1 MFASIRHI
9 TRLVRTACVLAHY
22 DALFPKHAAGQ
33 IPGSIRFAAAVAKR
47 IPVSH
52 GDQVET
58 RPDAPLGQ
66 RLAAALGSLGPTYIK
81 LGQFLATRPDI
92 IGQTLADDLKELQ
105 DRLPPFS
112 PEQAKATIES
122 ELEQKLDDI
131 YSDFGPPVAAASIAQ
146 VHKARSVKKEDG
158 VTGEKNVA
166 VKILRPQIEEVFAD
180 ELETFAFAARQ
191 LERWRPETR
200 RLEPVKVIETLRD
213 SVALELDLRLEAA
226 AASEM
231 AERNTE
237 RKHFRVP
244 KIDWPRTSQRVLT
257 SEWIDA
263 TPLGNL
269 EAVDDKNVDRP
280 LLARTLVQTFL
291 EHALEDGFFHADMHQ
306 GNLFVD
312 GEGRLVAIDFGIMG
326 RLDKHTRQ
334 YLAEILFGFLTQD
347 YDRLAQVHFD
357 AGYISEDKS
366 HEAFAQALRSVG
378 EPIFGREAS
387 EISMARLL
395 TQLFQVTDVF
405 DMTLQ
410 PQLVLLQKTMVVV
423 EGVARDLDPNLNM
436 WDASRPVVE
445 KWMTANFSPEARLK
459 DAADTALAL
468 APVIGKLPETLRA
481 AQAVTAMMSTDGL
494 KLHPDTAKAIAME
507 KSRQNRALKM
517 AAWVGAAALVVI
529 AASQALGG

>member
-1 MFASIRHI
+1 MLASLRHI
-9 TRLVRTACVLAHY
+9 ARLLRTACVLAHY
-22 DALFPKHAAGQ
+22 DALVPKELADQLPAT
-33 IPGSIRFAAAVAKR
+33 IRFAAAIAKWVP
-47 IPVSH
+47 IKLDDKTNAKS
-52 GDQVET
+52 DE
-58 RPDAPLGQ
+58 ALGQ
-66 RLAAALGSLGPTYIK
+66 RLAAALTSLGPTYIK

-92 IGQTLADDLKELQ
+92 IGETLADDLKQLQ

-112 PEQAKATIES
+112 PNQARQTIEA
-122 ELEQKLDDI
+122 ELGQKLEEV
-131 YSDFGPPVAAASIAQ
+131 YSDFGAPVAAASIAQ
-146 VHKARSVKKEDG
+146 VHKAQIIESADG
-158 VTGEKNVA
+158 ITGEKKVA
-166 VKILRPQIEEVFAD
+166 VKILRPNIESTFAE

-191 LERWRPETR
+191 LERWQPDSR
-200 RLEPVKVIETLRD
+200 RLEPVKVIETLRE

-231 AERNTE
+231 AERNAD

-263 TPLGNL
+263 IPLGNL
-269 EAVDDKNVDRP
+269 ASATDLNIDRP
-280 LLARTLVQTFL
+280 RLAEIVVQTFL

-312 GEGRLVAIDFGIMG
+312 DQGRLVAIDFGIMG
-326 RLDKHTRQ
+326 RLEKNTRQ

-357 AGYISEDKS
+357 AGYIARDKS
-366 HEAFAQALRSVG
+366 HDAFAQALRSVG

-423 EGVARDLDPNLNM
+423 EGVARDVDPNLNM

-445 KWMTANFSPEARLK
+445 RWMTTHFSPEARIK
-459 DAADTALAL
+459 DAAEAARAL
-468 APVIGKLPETLRA
+468 APVIGKLPETLRT
-481 AQAVTAMMSTDGL
+481 AQAVTEMMSNDGL
-494 KLHPDTAKAIAME
+494 KLHPETAKAIAME
-507 KSRQNRALKM
+507 KSRQNRPLKI
-517 AAWVGAAALVVI
+517 AAWIGAAALVVI
-529 AASQALGG
+529 AASQL

>member
-1 MFASIRHI
+1 MIATI
-9 TRLVRTACVLAHY
+9 
-22 DALFPKHAAGQ
+22 
-33 IPGSIRFAAAVAKR
+33 AKWVP
-47 IPVSH
+47 INH
-52 GDQVET
+52 GDLANT
-58 RPDAPLGQ
+58 RPGDALGQ
-66 RLAAALGSLGPTYIK
+66 RLAAALSSLGPTYIK

-92 IGQTLADDLKELQ
+92 IGETLADDLKELQ

-112 PEQAKATIES
+112 PEQARQTIEL
-122 ELEQKLDDI
+122 ELEQKLEDV
-131 YSDFGPPVAAASIAQ
+131 YSDFGMPVAAASIAQ
-146 VHKARSVKKEDG
+146 VHQGQIVESSDG
-158 VTGEKNVA
+158 LTGEKKVA
-166 VKILRPQIEEVFAD
+166 VKILRPNIESTFAD

-200 RLEPVKVIETLRD
+200 RLEPIKVIETLRD
-213 SVALELDLRLEAA
+213 SVELELDLRLEAA

-231 AERNTE
+231 AERNAH

-244 KIDWPRTSQRVLT
+244 KIDWPRTSRRVLT

-263 TPLGNL
+263 TPLGNIDTSGDL
-269 EAVDDKNVDRP
+269 NINRQR
-280 LLARTLVQTFL
+280 LAQIVVQTFL

-312 GEGRLVAIDFGIMG
+312 DQGRLVAIDFGIMG

-357 AGYISEDKS
+357 AGYISKDKS
-366 HEAFAQALRSVG
+366 HDAFAQALRSVG

-436 WDASRPVVE
+436 WDTARPVVE
-445 KWMTANFSPEARLK
+445 RWMTQHFSPEARLK
-459 DAADTALAL
+459 DAAETARAL
-468 APVIGKLPETLRA
+468 APVISKLPETLRT
-481 AQAVTAMMSTDGL
+481 AQAVTQMMSNDGL
-494 KLHPDTAKAIAME
+494 KLHPDTAKAIALE
-507 KSRQNRALKM
+507 KSRQNRPLRI
-517 AAWVGAAALVVI
+517 AAWIGAAALVVI
-529 AASQALGG
+529 AASQL

>member
-1 MFASIRHI
+1 M
-9 TRLVRTACVLAHY
+9 LAHY
-22 DALFPKHAAGQ
+22 DALVPKDMAGQ
-33 IPGSIRFAAAVAKR
+33 IPRSLRVAAAIARWV
-47 IPVSH
+47 PV
-52 GDQVET
+52 GDDVKV
-58 RPDAPLGQ
+58 RPGDALGE
-66 RLAAALGSLGPTYIK
+66 RLAAALSRLGPTYIK

-92 IGQTLADDLKELQ
+92 IGQALADNLKELQ

-112 PEQAKATIES
+112 PDQANQMIEA
-122 ELEQKLDDI
+122 ELDQKIDDLFV
-131 YSDFGPPVAAASIAQ
+131 DFGPPVAAASIAQ
-146 VHKARSVKKEDG
+146 VHKARIAEQVDG
-158 VTGEKNVA
+158 QTRERDVA
-166 VKILRPQIEEVFAD
+166 VKILRPDIERIFAQ
-180 ELETFAFAARQ
+180 ELETFDFAARQ
-191 LERWRPETR
+191 LERWRPDSR
-200 RLEPVKVIETLRD
+200 RLEPVKVIDTLRD
-213 SVALELDLRLEAA
+213 SVNLELDLRLEAA

-231 AERNTE
+231 AERNAN
-237 RKHFRVP
+237 RNRFRVP
-244 KIDWPRTSQRVLT
+244 QINWPRTSQRVLT

-263 TPLGNL
+263 IPLGQL
-269 EAVDDKNVDRP
+269 TTHEDAPVDTKS
-280 LLARTLVQTFL
+280 LAQTVVQTFL

-312 GEGRLVAIDFGIMG
+312 HEGRLVAVDFGIMG
-326 RLDKHTRQ
+326 RLDQNTRQ

-366 HEAFAQALRSVG
+366 HDAFSQALRSVG

-395 TQLFQVTDVF
+395 TQLFQVTEVF

-436 WDASRPVVE
+436 WEASRPVVE
-445 KWMTANFSPEARLK
+445 RWMKTHFSPEARLK
-459 DAADTALAL
+459 DAANTAIAL

-481 AQAVTAMMSTDGL
+481 AQAVTSMMSTSGL

-507 KSRQNRALKM
+507 KSRQNRPLKF